1 MASIRNIKRRI
12 KSVHS
17 TSQITKAMKLVAT
30 AKMQK
35 ARKDVEETRPFF
47 LTMQRTI
54 SSIVNGSKGITHP
67 YIKEREVKNTLY
79 IVMASDRGLAGG
91 YNANVCKLALQHMK
105 EKQNVKVIV
114 IGKKSRDFFNRR
126 KYSIHDAYIGISENP
141 KYAHAARVGESILD
155 LYMKEE
161 IDEVY
166 LVYTAFKS
174 TIQQVP
180 TIKKL
185 LPVDVSEFEEVKET
199 KKRTLMEYEPS
210 PEGVLEYVIPKYIN
224 SVIYG
229 AMVESAASEQGAR
242 MTAMDSA
249 TENAMDIIDRLTV
262 EYNRA
267 RQASITQEITEIVGG
282 SEALK

>member
-1 MASIRNIKRRI
+1 
-12 KSVHS
+12 
-17 TSQITKAMKLVAT
+17 
-30 AKMQK
+30 
-35 ARKDVEETRPFF
+35 
-47 LTMQRTI
+47 
-54 SSIVNGSKGITHP
+54 
-67 YIKEREVKNTLY
+67 
-79 IVMASDRGLAGG
+79 
-91 YNANVCKLALQHMK
+91 
-105 EKQNVKVIV
+105 
-114 IGKKSRDFFNRR
+114 
-126 KYSIHDAYIGISENP
+126 
-141 KYAHAARVGESILD
+141 
-155 LYMKEE
+155 MKEE

-180 TIKKL
+180 TVKKL
-185 LPVDVSEFEEVKET
+185 LPVDVSEFEEVKEA
-199 KKRTLMEYEPS
+199 KKKTLMDYEPS